1 MQTVECYDSFPKST
15 VIYNLLILG
24 GAMVVGVIVLAQLG
38 AWFAVGYLALL
49 ALTGY
54 GMLALICARCYYYD
68 RRCATGIG
76 KVVARFFKK
85 GQEEEF
91 GQTASQKAVTLLL
104 AIVLLLPLVGG
115 IASLVVGYSTLRLAL
130 LAAWLILLVAGLA
143 PHPRLVCSHCK
154 LAEKGCC
161 PIGKLVLRNQ

>member
-1 MQTVECYDSFPKST
+1 MGCYESFPRAT
-15 VIYNLLILG
+15 VIYNLLTLG

-38 AWFAVGYLALL
+38 LWVTVGYLILL

-76 KVVARFFKK
+76 KVVALFFKK

-91 GQTASQKAVTLLL
+91 GQTASQKAVMLLL
-104 AIVLLLPLVGG
+104 AIALLLPLVGS
-115 IASLVVGYSTLRLAL
+115 IASLAVGYSTLRLVLLVAL
-130 LAAWLILLVAGLA
+130 VALLVAGLV

-161 PIGKLVLRNQ
+161 PIGKLVLRNP

>member
-1 MQTVECYDSFPKST
+1 MKCYDSFPRTT
-15 VIYNLLILG
+15 VTYNLLTLG
-24 GAMVVGVIVLAQLG
+24 GAIVIGVIILAQLSV
-38 AWFAVGYLALL
+38 WIAVGYLVPL

-54 GMLALICARCYYYD
+54 GMLALICARCHYYD

-76 KVVARFFKK
+76 RVVALFFKK

-91 GQTASQKAVTLLL
+91 GQTASQKAVMLLL
-104 AIVLLLPLVGG
+104 VVVLLLPLVGG
-115 IASLVVGYSTLRLAL
+115 IISLVVGYSTLRLAL

-161 PIGKLVLRNQ
+161 PIGKLVARNP

>member
-1 MQTVECYDSFPKST
+1 MGCYESFPRAT
-15 VIYNLLILG
+15 VIYNLLTLG
-24 GAMVVGVIVLAQLG
+24 GAMVVGVIALAQLG
-38 AWFAVGYLALL
+38 LWVTVGYLILL

-68 RRCATGIG
+68 RRCATGVG
-76 KVVARFFKK
+76 KVVALFFKK

-91 GQTASQKAVTLLL
+91 GQTASQKTVMLLL
-104 AIVLLLPLVGG
+104 VIVLLLPLVGG
-115 IASLVVGYSTLRLAL
+115 VVSLVVGYSTLRLVLLMAL
-130 LAAWLILLVAGLA
+130 VALLVAGLA

-161 PIGKLVLRNQ
+161 PIGKLVLRNP

>member
-1 MQTVECYDSFPKST
+1 MECYESFPRTT
-15 VIYNLLILG
+15 VLYNLLTLG
-24 GAMVVGVIVLAQLG
+24 GAIVVGVIVLAHLG
-38 AWFAVGYLALL
+38 VWVAIGYLVLL

-54 GMLALICARCYYYD
+54 GMLASVCTRCYYYD
-68 RRCATGIG
+68 RRCATGVG
-76 KVVARFFKK
+76 KVVASFFEK

-91 GQTASQKAVTLLL
+91 GQTASQRAVMLLL

-115 IASLVVGYSTLRLAL
+115 IISLGVGYSALRLVL
-130 LAAWLILLVAGLA
+130 LVAWGALLVAGLA

-161 PIGKLVLRNQ
+161 PIGRLVLRKP

>member
-1 MQTVECYDSFPKST
+1 MECYDSFPRTT
-15 VIYNLLILG
+15 VIYNLLTLG
-24 GAMVVGVIVLAQLG
+24 GAMVVGAIVLAQLG
-38 AWFAVGYLALL
+38 LWFGVGYLALL

-68 RRCATGIG
+68 RRCALGVG
-76 KVVARFFKK
+76 KVVALFFKK

-91 GQTASQKAVTLLL
+91 GQTASQKAILPLL

-115 IASLVVGYSTLRLAL
+115 IVSLVVGYSTLRLVLLVAL
-130 LAAWLILLVAGLA
+130 LALLVAGVA

-154 LAEKGCC
+154 QAEKGCC
-161 PIGKLVLRNQ
+161 PIGKLMVGNQ